1 MGSKSNDQASGK
13 SSPLLRSK
21 FIGMS
26 LKKPINSAKSRTDL
40 KQLKMKKANK
50 KSNNHQQEIYT
61 SLMSKTRTNSKHL

>member
-26 LKKPINSAKSRTDL
+26 LKKPINSAKPRTDL
-40 KQLKMKKANK
+40 KQLKMKKS
-50 KSNNHQQEIYT
+50 KSKI
-61 SLMSKTRTNSKHL
+61 K